1 MGEIGRALGYH
12 RWLIVLVALGSV
24 VATYAGLQFVS
35 EQYISTAHLLVK
47 LGRENVELPVTVEK
61 GGLMST
67 GVRREEIN
75 SEIQLI
81 TSRQLMEA
89 VVDTMGLDAFKL
101 EPPPPVTWFQRAK
114 RQLREVV
121 KAVRAQV
128 KEAMILLNLKPRLS
142 EREEAV
148 LLVVNTVTVEREKDS
163 DVIAIAARLPSGPL
177 AEKVVDTLVKLYL
190 DRRVDVRRDR
200 GMSAFFDEQLDALRG
215 KLTALDA
222 GKQQLRSDRR
232 ISGVSEERNLLL
244 ARLQSLYGEIAVDER
259 ELSLL
264 NPGRP
269 RATGARATALMPVAN
284 VPAVPSMPGASA
296 PALSTTAPLSSYPNF
311 EQLRTKVTELR
322 LRQTDALQKFTA
334 DSETVVRIDR
344 EIVQIEN
351 TLRQAMQSQLAERR
365 AVATSIEQRLA
376 SLNNGEME
384 LEVLERDRVLV
395 NQNYQSYAKRREE
408 ARVSEALDL
417 RRVSNIAVLN
427 PADRPIEPVYPRK
440 MLIIGL
446 ALPFGLLAGLA
457 LALFLEYMN
466 QTFRDERDLSG
477 ADRALFMGLLRT
489 DGGRK

>member
-1 MGEIGRALGYH
+1 MSEIGRALGYH

-81 TSRQLMEA
+81 TSRQLIEA

-142 EREEAV
+142 DREEAV
-148 LLVVNTVTVEREKDS
+148 LLVLNTVTVEREKDS
-163 DVIAIAARLPSGPL
+163 DVISIAARLPSGPL

-200 GMSAFFDEQLDALRG
+200 GMSAFFDEQLDALRS

-264 NPGRP
+264 SPNRP
-269 RATGARATALMPVAN
+269 RATGARATSFVPVGNMPAM
-284 VPAVPSMPGASA
+284 PAMPGASA
-296 PALSTTAPLSSYPNF
+296 PALSTSAPLSSYPNF
-311 EQLRTKVTELR
+311 EQLRSKVTELR

-344 EIVQIEN
+344 EIVQIET

-427 PADRPIEPVYPRK
+427 PADQPIEPVYPRK
-440 MLIIGL
+440 MLILGL